1 MQADAAR
8 IIGIFERRIWKDPS
22 NCIYLLETIRRG
34 WSVPWDLRRY
44 FPAIDGNQ
52 SHSWGEL
59 LLILLS
65 FLETA
70 DSEGDVAPHSH
81 SRIYFRSRMFNQG
94 TGPRCYWSLV
104 HLIQNLDLATEHGG
118 GFKGTFWEKWILEPC
133 QCWNFLN
140 FRIDLR
146 TLSTLELF
154 ESQNLFNIKIKL
166 IIKLNWI
173 QNPFEF
179 QKEGLFG
186 S

>member
-34 WSVPWDLRRY
+34 WSVSWDLRRY

-52 SHSWGEL
+52 SHSWEEL

-81 SRIYFRSRMFNQG
+81 SEFTLDRGCSIRE
-94 TGPRCYWSLV
+94 LV
-104 HLIQNLDLATEHGG
+104 HDVIGRLCTLFKTLISRLSMEEVLKERFERNE
-118 GFKGTFWEKWILEPC
+118 FWNPVNVETFWILE
-133 QCWNFLN
+133 L
-140 FRIDLR
+140 I
-146 TLSTLELF
+146 LELF
-154 ESQNLFNIKIKL
+154 QL
-166 IIKLNWI
+166 
-173 QNPFEF
+173 
-179 QKEGLFG
+179 
-186 S
+186 

>member
-1 MQADAAR
+1 MQVDAAR

-34 WSVPWDLRRY
+34 WSVSWDLRRY

-52 SHSWGEL
+52 SHSWEEL

-65 FLETA
+65 FLEAA

-81 SRIYFRSRMFNQG
+81 SRIYFRSRMLNQG
-94 TGPRCYWSLV
+94 TGPRCYWSFV
-104 HLIQNLDLATEHGG
+104 HLIEDLDLATEHGG
-118 GFKGTFWEKWILEPC
+118 DFKGTFWEKWILEPC
-133 QCWNFLN
+133 QRWNFLN

-154 ESQNLFNIKIKL
+154 ESQNFLNIKIKL

-173 QNPFEF
+173 QNPFKL